1 MDKGAWVPGIGLA
14 KGVLA
19 MYLLPE
25 PGFLRLHQG
34 VMVMPMRAESGWR
47 APFERSCWK
56 SGNDGDT
63 DAKMRT

>member
-34 VMVMPMRAESGWR
+34 VMVVPMRAESGWGRPSSDR
-47 APFERSCWK
+47 AGRA
-56 SGNDGDT
+56 GT
-63 DAKMRT
+63 TAIQMLR